1 MENTMNVKEA
11 TNAHDEH
18 QNGLA
23 VPEAK
28 RVPKERT
35 FHGDTFIDNYE
46 WLRDKE
52 SQDVRDYVA
61 AENRYCEQRMAPLKT
76 LRETLFEEFKS
87 HVQETDMSV
96 PTRMDGYWYFTR
108 TTQGEQYAV
117 QCRVP
122 IRGADDWDPPTV
134 EAGVPLDGE
143 QVVFDT
149 NAEAQGHD
157 FFRVGGMDISK
168 DGRWMLYGTD
178 TSGDERY
185 DFRIRDLETG
195 DELEERFEGIG
206 GACFTPDAQWVFYV
220 LLDDA
225 WRPYAVMRHHVGT
238 PVADDVEVYREADER
253 FWVGIGL
260 SFDERNIVIGTGS
273 KTTTEVLMLPVDTPE
288 GSFRAFIPRETDVE
302 YDVSFACFEGAGEH
316 GEDIPLAVVYH
327 NALNPN
333 FEIDVIDMRTHE
345 PPYRLGEGVRVAVG
359 SPYGCEHGDDVDPGA
374 SSMPIGTPYSNP
386 CNPAILQG
394 AHGLGIEGISIHRH
408 FVALQYRAESLP
420 HIAVMTNLA
429 PNHLDV
435 HKDMDEYIA
444 AKENIYLHQH
454 EGDIAIFNEDNDI
467 TRSLSKKA
475 SARTRLFSRREEVAD
490 GAFLRG
496 DTIVLRH
503 DGCEEA
509 VMQISDIRLPG
520 MHNVENYLAAVT
532 ALDGL
537 VPYEVMRE
545 TARTFVGVEH
555 RIEPVRTIR
564 GVQWYNDS
572 IASSPTRTI
581 AGLNAFNEKVIL
593 LAGGY
598 DKHIPFAPLAPEVV
612 KHVKLLILCGA
623 TADAIEKAVRECPDY
638 HGSPEIVRCES
649 LEDCVKTA
657 YERAVRGDIVT
668 LSPACAAFDQFAN
681 FMERGKAFKKLVM
694 GLGE

>member
-1 MENTMNVKEA
+1 MNDPSASEQDGFGA
-11 TNAHDEH
+11 I
-18 QNGLA
+18 
-23 VPEAK
+23 PRAK

-35 FHGDTFIDNYE
+35 FHGDTFIDQYE
-46 WLRDKE
+46 WLRDKQ
-52 SQDVRDYVA
+52 SQDVQDYVA
-61 AENRYCEQRMAPLKT
+61 AQNRYCEQCMAPLASLRKT
-76 LRETLFEEFKS
+76 LFDEFKS

-108 TTQGEQYAV
+108 TKQGRQYAT

-122 IRGADDWDPPTV
+122 ICGADDWDPPTV

-149 NAEAQGHD
+149 NVEAEGHD
-157 FFRVGGMDISK
+157 FFRIGGMDISK

-178 TSGDERY
+178 TTGDERY
-185 DFRIRDLETG
+185 DFRIRDLEAG

-420 HIAVMTNLA
+420 RIAVMTKRAAAEDFLA
-429 PNHLDV
+429 GRPWRFT
-435 HKDMDEYIA
+435 E
-444 AKENIYLHQH
+444 
-454 EGDIAIFNEDNDI
+454 
-467 TRSLSKKA
+467 
-475 SARTRLFSRREEVAD
+475 
-490 GAFLRG
+490 
-496 DTIVLRH
+496 
-503 DGCEEA
+503 
-509 VMQISDIRLPG
+509 
-520 MHNVENYLAAVT
+520 
-532 ALDGL
+532 L
-537 VPYEVMRE
+537 VPH
-545 TARTFVGVEH
+545 A
-555 RIEPVRTIR
+555 
-564 GVQWYNDS
+564 
-572 IASSPTRTI
+572 
-581 AGLNAFNEKVIL
+581 
-593 LAGGY
+593 
-598 DKHIPFAPLAPEVV
+598 
-612 KHVKLLILCGA
+612 
-623 TADAIEKAVRECPDY
+623 
-638 HGSPEIVRCES
+638 
-649 LEDCVKTA
+649 LEDDWDVDESVDEINE
-657 YERAVRGDIVT
+657 ERWTR
-668 LSPACAAFDQFAN
+668 PPP
-681 FMERGKAFKKLVM
+681 RKARDRPCMASRV
-694 GLGE
+694 GR

>member
-1 MENTMNVKEA
+1 MNHLVDQYFDSLTDKKIAVLGIGVSNRPLIRMLLARGLHVLACDKTPREKLDA
-11 TNAHDEH
+11 EVLELERAGAVLHVGEH
-18 QNGLA
+18 YLDDVQADIVFRTPGMRPDVPALLA
-23 VPEAK
+23 A
-28 RVPKERT
+28 KERGSVVT
-35 FHGDTFIDNYE
+35 SEMEIF
-46 WLRDKE
+46 
-52 SQDVRDYVA
+52 
-61 AENRYCEQRMAPLKT
+61 
-76 LRETLFEEFKS
+76 FE
-87 HVQETDMSV
+87 VCPCT
-96 PTRMDGYWYFTR
+96 
-108 TTQGEQYAV
+108 
-117 QCRVP
+117 
-122 IRGADDWDPPTV
+122 II
-134 EAGVPLDGE
+134 GV
-143 QVVFDT
+143 
-149 NAEAQGHD
+149 
-157 FFRVGGMDISK
+157 
-168 DGRWMLYGTD
+168 
-178 TSGDERY
+178 
-185 DFRIRDLETG
+185 
-195 DELEERFEGIG
+195 
-206 GACFTPDAQWVFYV
+206 
-220 LLDDA
+220 
-225 WRPYAVMRHHVGT
+225 
-238 PVADDVEVYREADER
+238 
-253 FWVGIGL
+253 
-260 SFDERNIVIGTGS
+260 TGS
-273 KTTTEVLMLPVDTPE
+273 DGKTTTTSIIAEMLRAAGKTVYLGGNIGHPLLCDAEKMQPE
-288 GSFRAFIPRETDVE
+288 DF
-302 YDVSFACFEGAGEH
+302 
-316 GEDIPLAVVYH
+316 AVVE
-327 NALNPN
+327 LSS
-333 FEIDVIDMRTHE
+333 FQLLDMKR
-345 PPYRLGEGVRVAVG
+345 
-359 SPYGCEHGDDVDPGA
+359 S
-374 SSMPIGTPYSNP
+374 
-386 CNPAILQG
+386 
-394 AHGLGIEGISIHRH
+394 
-408 FVALQYRAESLP
+408 P

-467 TRSLSKKA
+467 TRKLSKKA
-475 SARTRLFSRREEVAD
+475 AAWTRLFSRREEVTD

-496 DTIVLRH
+496 DSIVLRR
-503 DGCEEA
+503 GGREET

-545 TARTFVGVEH
+545 TARTFAGVEH

-598 DKHIPFAPLAPEVV
+598 DKHLPFAPLAPEVV

-623 TADAIEKAVRECPDY
+623 TADAIEKAVRECPGY

-694 GLGE
+694 ALGE

>member
-1 MENTMNVKEA
+1 
-11 TNAHDEH
+11 
-18 QNGLA
+18 
-23 VPEAK
+23 
-28 RVPKERT
+28 
-35 FHGDTFIDNYE
+35 
-46 WLRDKE
+46 
-52 SQDVRDYVA
+52 
-61 AENRYCEQRMAPLKT
+61 
-76 LRETLFEEFKS
+76 
-87 HVQETDMSV
+87 
-96 PTRMDGYWYFTR
+96 
-108 TTQGEQYAV
+108 
-117 QCRVP
+117 
-122 IRGADDWDPPTV
+122 
-134 EAGVPLDGE
+134 
-143 QVVFDT
+143 
-149 NAEAQGHD
+149 
-157 FFRVGGMDISK
+157 
-168 DGRWMLYGTD
+168 
-178 TSGDERY
+178 
-185 DFRIRDLETG
+185 
-195 DELEERFEGIG
+195 
-206 GACFTPDAQWVFYV
+206 
-220 LLDDA
+220 
-225 WRPYAVMRHHVGT
+225 
-238 PVADDVEVYREADER
+238 
-253 FWVGIGL
+253 
-260 SFDERNIVIGTGS
+260 
-273 KTTTEVLMLPVDTPE
+273 
-288 GSFRAFIPRETDVE
+288 
-302 YDVSFACFEGAGEH
+302 
-316 GEDIPLAVVYH
+316 
-327 NALNPN
+327 
-333 FEIDVIDMRTHE
+333 
-345 PPYRLGEGVRVAVG
+345 
-359 SPYGCEHGDDVDPGA
+359 
-374 SSMPIGTPYSNP
+374 
-386 CNPAILQG
+386 
-394 AHGLGIEGISIHRH
+394 
-408 FVALQYRAESLP
+408 
-420 HIAVMTNLA
+420 
-429 PNHLDV
+429 
-435 HKDMDEYIA
+435 MDEYIA

-454 EGDIAIFNEDNDI
+454 EDDIAIFNEDNDI
-467 TRSLSKKA
+467 TRKLSKKA
-475 SARTRLFSRREEVAD
+475 AAWTRLFSRREEVTD

-555 RIEPVRTIR
+555 RIEPVRTIH

-657 YERAVRGDIVT
+657 YERAARGDIVT